1 VANIKSAKKRAL
13 QTEKR
18 RLHNNSLR
26 SMVRTHIKRVLK
38 AVQAGDWEKS
48 MAEFRA
54 AQPVIDRIADK
65 GVFTKNWAAR
75 TKSRLNARV
84 KALKAA

>member
-1 VANIKSAKKRAL
+1 MANIKSAKKRAL
-13 QTEKR
+13 QSEKR
-18 RLHNNSLR
+18 RLHNNSQR
-26 SMVRTHIKRVLK
+26 SMVRTYIKRVLK
-38 AVQAGDWEKS
+38 AVHTGDWEKA
-48 MAEFRA
+48 MAEFRT

-65 GVFTKNWAAR
+65 GIFTKNWAAR

>member
-1 VANIKSAKKRAL
+1 MANIKSAKKRAL
-13 QTEKR
+13 QSEKR
-18 RLHNNSLR
+18 RLHNASMR
-26 SMVRTHIKRVLK
+26 SMVRTSIKKVFK
-38 AVQAGDWEKS
+38 TIKTGDWEAS
-48 MAEFRA
+48 MKDFQA
-54 AQPVIDRIADK
+54 AQKVIDRIADK